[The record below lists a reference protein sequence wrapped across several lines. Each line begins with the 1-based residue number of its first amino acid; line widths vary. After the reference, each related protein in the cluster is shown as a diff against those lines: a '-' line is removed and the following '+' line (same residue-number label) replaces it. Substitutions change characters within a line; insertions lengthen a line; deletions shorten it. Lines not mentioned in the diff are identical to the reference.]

1 MPQAHLQQADIEKDI
16 PLAQPD
22 VIKQKDLEPEDQ
34 HLIVPSTEVTLAWDI
49 PESKPFKV
57 CNTTRELANSLKYG
71 QIWELKNSKEPEQY
85 LLIKPGSSNPES
97 VVRFGF
103 HIADEGEDNPRSIAI
118 EESMRSK
125 NIEEPFPTICR
136 AYVKSEELPAVL
148 LEVSDKLSWDIKP
161 TGPELGLE
169 VNTIEELSGALRP
182 GQVWHLENSP
192 LGKLHYYVISANQQ
206 NVEVFI
212 TPSGDNLT
220 CSMTEIT
227 CWTNGSFKNP
237 AVGGWFKVDKD
248 FLPAKLV
255 DTIEP
260 DNNDIEQQ
268 ASEIQADLYSD
279 LVYTVIPRNHKIEL
293 GIFPEDQHFSS
304 KYVFVWNT
312 YRDLLNFKE
321 DVWQK
326 ISVAIP
332 QGLKHTVLSPMV
344 GGAYS
349 LTHIPNTCKIEP
361 VDFQPIYE

>member
-16 PLAQPD
+16 PLSQPD

-34 HLIVPSTEVTLAWDI
+34 HMVIPGAKVSLGWDI
-49 PESKPFKV
+49 TPIEPQV
-57 CNTTRELANSLKYG
+57 GLICNTVQELADNLEPG
-71 QIWELKNSKEPEQY
+71 QTWELKNSETLSKF
-85 LLIKPGSSNPES
+85 IKIKDLNHKVG
-97 VVRFGF
+97 FGF
-103 HIADEGEDNPRSIAI
+103 HLGDPSKAI
-118 EESMRSK
+118 RITESYRTSNK
-125 NIEEPFPTICR
+125 YITPPTICWTS
-136 AYVKSEELPAVL
+136 VKVNELPIEL
-148 LEVSDKLSWDIKP
+148 IGKIESKLTWDIKS
-161 TGPELGLE
+161 TEPELGLE
-169 VNTIEELSGALRP
+169 VNTIKELSEVLRP
-182 GQVWHLENSP
+182 GQVWHLVNSP

-206 NVEVFI
+206 NVEIFI

-227 CWTNGSFKNP
+227 CWTNGAFKNP
-237 AVGGWFKVDKD
+237 AVGGWFKIDKE

-255 DTIEP
+255 DTIKP

-268 ASEIQADLYSD
+268 ASEIQADLYND
-279 LVYTVIPRNHKIEL
+279 LVYTVIPKNHKIEL

-332 QGLKHTVLSPMV
+332 QGLKHTVLKPMV

-349 LTHIPNTCKIEP
+349 LTHIPNTWKIEP
-361 VDFQPIYE
+361 VDLQPMYE